1 MERFTDERKTIGL
14 IIEDL
19 AVDYAKEIIRSVQ
32 LAVAV
37 FPNLRLLVLPGLHEH
52 LERGKTSSFFDTRVH
67 NMVYGLEEVVKI
79 DGLLLTLPN
88 ISGVSSGIIFNDAYS
103 NYARIPR
110 VFISTAVTDGVTV
123 RYDNE
128 KGIREAVN
136 YLVNVKGLRKFI
148 MLGGRDDNADAQER
162 KEIYRKCLAENH
174 IDFTE
179 DMYEKTDMSIDA
191 QAEAER
197 LMERNPDAEVIFC
210 VNDQVAVPLYRVLK
224 ELGLKPG
231 RDIQV
236 FGFDNTKFSGTM
248 LPPLASIGADGMTL
262 GEKAVDMLLR
272 MMNGEEVHSEVLPTK
287 LYGKESLEYAMYEY
301 TTMEMLRID
310 ETFVYRMFDDC
321 FYRYQSEVHDREEVD
336 LRRLFYEFITRM
348 LRAMISSTMSTEEFN
363 EIRRLIDIFFSNG
376 AMRYTDPAHMV
387 RCIERL
393 QNGMNKS
400 QKTPLSNVMTNRCFS
415 YMKDRAIVSMA
426 ADANRFD
433 ANLKVERERIRNF
446 FVCGTQFEGGNTVT
460 EETIIRN
467 LDKLS
472 FSNAALYL
480 FEKPVPVPKDG
491 TITFPETARLMCVVK
506 EGELRVLSPERRVCR
521 LDAMLERTELPKCGA
536 YIASLVFYGSRIYGV
551 LITEVTGTVADR
563 GEFVAKQLAQ
573 ILYINEMN
581 HKSEKE

>member
-1 MERFTDERKTIGL
+1 MERFRDDRKTIGL

-32 LAVAV
+32 LAVAA

-52 LERGKTSSFFDTRVH
+52 LDHRKTSSYCDTRVH
-67 NMVYGLEEVVKI
+67 NMIYGLEEVVRI

-88 ISGVSSGIIFNDAYS
+88 ISGVSGGSIFNDEFS
-103 NYARIPR
+103 NYAKVPR
-110 VFISTAVTDGVTV
+110 VFISTAVTDGITV

-148 MLGGRDDNADAQER
+148 MLGGRDDNADAQDR
-162 KEIYRKCLAENH
+162 KEIYRKCLAEKN
-174 IDFTE
+174 IEFTE
-179 DMYEKTDMSIDA
+179 EMYEKTDMSIDA

-224 ELGLKPG
+224 DLGLRPG

-236 FGFDNTKFSGTM
+236 FGFDNTKYSGTM
-248 LPPLASIGADGMTL
+248 LPPLASIGAEGVTL
-262 GEKAVDMLLR
+262 GEKAVEMLLR
-272 MMNGEEVHSEVLPTK
+272 MMNGEKVESEVLPTK

-348 LRAMISSTMSTEEFN
+348 LRSMISSTMSAEEFN
-363 EIRRLIDIFFSNG
+363 EIRRFIDIFFSNG

-426 ADANRFD
+426 SDINSFD

-446 FVCGTQFEGGNTVT
+446 FVCGTQYEGGNVVT

-467 LDKLS
+467 FDKLS

-480 FEKPVPVPKDG
+480 FDQPVPVPIDG
-491 TITFPETARLMCVVK
+491 GITFPEYVRLMCVVK
-506 EGELRVLSPERRVCR
+506 EGELRVLSPERRFCR
-521 LDAMLERTELPKCGA
+521 FDAMLDRTELPKCGA
-536 YIASLVFYGSRIYGV
+536 YVASLVFYGSRIYGV

-581 HKSEKE
+581 HKAEKE

>member
-1 MERFTDERKTIGL
+1 MERFRDDRKTIGL

-32 LAVAV
+32 LAVAA

-52 LERGKTSSFFDTRVH
+52 LEHGKTSSYCDTRVH
-67 NMVYGLEEVVKI
+67 NMIYGLEEVVRV

-88 ISGVSSGIIFNDAYS
+88 ISGVSGGSIFNDEFS
-103 NYARIPR
+103 NYAKVPR
-110 VFISTAVTDGVTV
+110 VFISTAVTDGITV

-148 MLGGRDDNADAQER
+148 MLGGRDDNADAQDR
-162 KEIYRKCLAENH
+162 KEVYRKCLAEKN
-174 IDFTE
+174 IEFTE
-179 DMYEKTDMSIDA
+179 EMYEKTDMSIDA

-224 ELGLKPG
+224 DLGLRPG

-236 FGFDNTKFSGTM
+236 FGFDNTKYSGTM
-248 LPPLASIGADGMTL
+248 LPPLASIGADGVTL
-262 GEKAVDMLLR
+262 GEKAVEMLLR
-272 MMNGEEVHSEVLPTK
+272 MMNGEKVESEVLPTK

-348 LRAMISSTMSTEEFN
+348 LRSMISSTMSAEEFN

-376 AMRYTDPAHMV
+376 AMRYTDPAHMI

-426 ADANRFD
+426 SDINSFD

-446 FVCGTQFEGGNTVT
+446 FVCGTQYEGGNIVT

-467 LDKLS
+467 FDKLS

-480 FEKPVPVPKDG
+480 FDQPVPVPIAG
-491 TITFPETARLMCVVK
+491 GITFPEYVRLMCVVK
-506 EGELRVLSPERRVCR
+506 EGELRVLSPERRFCR
-521 LDAMLERTELPKCGA
+521 FDAMLDRTELPKCGA
-536 YIASLVFYGSRIYGV
+536 YVASLVFYGSRIYGV

-581 HKSEKE
+581 HKAEKE

>member
-19 AVDYAKEIIRSVQ
+19 AIDYAKEIIRSVQ
-32 LAVAV
+32 LAAAGY
-37 FPNLRLLVLPGLHEH
+37 PNVRLLVLPGLHEQ
-52 LERGKTSSFFDTRVH
+52 LEKGKSSKYFDTRVH
-67 NMVYGLEEVVKI
+67 NLIYGLEEVVRI

-88 ISGVSSGIIFNDAYS
+88 ISGVSGNSFFNGEFS
-103 NYARIPR
+103 NYARVPR
-110 VFISTAVTDGVTV
+110 VFISTAVTDVVMV

-128 KGIREAVN
+128 KGIREAVD

-148 MLGGRDDNADAQER
+148 MLGGRDDNADAQDR
-162 KEIYRKCLAENH
+162 KEIYRTCLAEKH
-174 IDFTE
+174 IEFTD

-191 QAEAER
+191 MPAAIR
-197 LMERNPDAEVIFC
+197 LMDRNPDAEAIFC

-224 ELGLKPG
+224 ERGLKPG

-248 LPPLASIGADGMTL
+248 LPPLASIGADGITL
-262 GEKAVDMLLR
+262 GEKAVELLLR
-272 MMNGEEVHSEVLPTK
+272 MMKGETVQSEVLPTR
-287 LYGKESLEYAMYEY
+287 LYGRESLEYAMYEY
-301 TTMEMLRID
+301 TVMEMLRID
-310 ETFVYRMFDDC
+310 EAFVYRMFDDC

-336 LRRLFYEFITRM
+336 LRRLFYEFIKRM
-348 LRAMISSTMSTEEFN
+348 LHAMVTSSMSTEEFT

-400 QKTPLSNVMTNRCFS
+400 QKSPLANMMTNRCFS

-433 ANLKVERERIRNF
+433 ANLKVERERIRDF
-446 FVCGTQFEGGNTVT
+446 FVCGTQFEGGNIVT
-460 EETIIRN
+460 EETIVRN

-472 FSNAALYL
+472 FTNAALYL
-480 FEKPVPVPKDG
+480 FEKPVQVPKEG
-491 TITFPETARLMCVVK
+491 GVSFPETARLMCVVK
-506 EGELRVLSPERRVCR
+506 GGELRVLSPERRLCR
-521 LDAMLERTELPKCGA
+521 LDAMLDRTELPKCGA

-573 ILYINEMN
+573 ILYINENN
-581 HKSEKE
+581 HETET

>member
-1 MERFTDERKTIGL
+1 MGRFTDERKTIGL

-19 AVDYAKEIIRSVQ
+19 AVDYAKEIIHSVQ
-32 LAVAV
+32 LAAAGY
-37 FPNLRLLVLPGLHEH
+37 PNVRLIVLPGLHEH
-52 LERGKTSSFFDTRVH
+52 LERGKSSRYFETRVH
-67 NMVYGLEEVVKI
+67 NMIYGLEEVIRI

-88 ISGVSSGIIFNDAYS
+88 ISGVSCSSFFNGEFS

-110 VFISTAVTDGVTV
+110 VFISTAVTDGVMV

-128 KGIREAVN
+128 KGIREAVD
-136 YLVNVKGLRKFI
+136 YLVNVKGLRKFV
-148 MLGGRDDNADAQER
+148 MLGGRDDNADAQDR
-162 KEIYRKCLAENH
+162 KEVYRKCLAEKH
-174 IDFTE
+174 IEFTE
-179 DMYEKTDMSIDA
+179 EMYEKTDMSIDA
-191 QAEAER
+191 QPAAER
-197 LMERNPDAEVIFC
+197 LMERNPDAEAIFC

-224 ELGLKPG
+224 ELGMKPG

-248 LPPLASIGADGMTL
+248 LPPLASIGADGITL
-262 GEKAVDMLLR
+262 GEKAVEMLLR
-272 MMNGEEVHSEVLPTK
+272 MMDGEEVHSEVLPTR

-301 TTMEMLRID
+301 TTMEMLKID
-310 ETFVYRMFDDC
+310 EAFVYRMFDDC
-321 FYRYQSEVHDREEVD
+321 FYRYLSEVHDREEVD
-336 LRRLFYEFITRM
+336 LRRLFFEFITRM
-348 LRAMISSTMSTEEFN
+348 LRSMIAGSMSTEEFN

-400 QKTPLSNVMTNRCFS
+400 QKSPLANMMTNRCFS

-426 ADANRFD
+426 AEVNRFD
-433 ANLKVERERIRNF
+433 ANLKVERERIRDF
-446 FVCGTQFEGGNTVT
+446 FTCGTQFDGGNTVT

-472 FSNAALYL
+472 FHNAALYL
-480 FEKPVPVPKDG
+480 FEKPVAVPQEG
-491 TITFPETARLMCVVK
+491 GITFPETARLMCVVK
-506 EGELRVLSPERRVCR
+506 GGELRVLPAERRVCR
-521 LDAMLERTELPKCGA
+521 LDSMLDRTELPKCGA

-573 ILYINEMN
+573 ILYINENN
-581 HKSEKE
+581 HKSEA